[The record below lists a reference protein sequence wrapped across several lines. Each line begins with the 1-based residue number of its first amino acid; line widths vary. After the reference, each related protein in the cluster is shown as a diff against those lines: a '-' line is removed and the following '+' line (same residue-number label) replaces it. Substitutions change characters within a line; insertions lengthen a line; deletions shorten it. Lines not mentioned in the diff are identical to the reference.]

1 MPFQTATSTPTK
13 KQTPGSAAMDRI
25 MGRTPQ
31 PTTPAPQKQL
41 SAAPASA
48 PQRQRQPAPAAPQ
61 SDIQRWQASAARQR
75 SATPAPQRATPSV
88 DYQRGPAP
96 SGRTDTAMGDE
107 DRAAALQGARHQMEM
122 GSRGVPTRDSEYASA
137 LAAHGN
143 RIGAEVT
150 RQRPTPPGYQPGAAY
165 RNPVTGEMVD
175 PAQAGRGRDAT
186 PAPVEQMPTS
196 IPMTPAQEQ
205 EYMAGQDERT
215 AAIRAARDASG
226 ADARMLRRQVQ
237 PAPQPAAP
245 ATFPGQ
251 GAAAAQQW
259 ATVGQ
264 PQNWLNQSRS
274 EYFNDDLPFFL
285 R

>member
-1 MPFQTATSTPTK
+1 MPVQTATTAPTK

-41 SAAPASA
+41 SAALASA
-48 PQRQRQPAPAAPQ
+48 PPRQQQQAAPAAPQ

-107 DRAAALQGARHQMEM
+107 DRAAALQGARRQMEM

-137 LAAHGN
+137 LAAQGN
-143 RIGAEVT
+143 RLGADVT
-150 RQRPTPPGYQPGAAY
+150 RRPPPVGSQDWERGNAIQAQQPVA
-165 RNPVTGEMVD
+165 
-175 PAQAGRGRDAT
+175 PAVPPPQA
-186 PAPVEQMPTS
+186 
-196 IPMTPAQEQ
+196 
-205 EYMAGQDERT
+205 
-215 AAIRAARDASG
+215 
-226 ADARMLRRQVQ
+226 
-237 PAPQPAAP
+237 QPAAP

-251 GAAAAQQW
+251 QPPP
-259 ATVGQ
+259 TVGQ